1 MFCRDQGS
9 AGAEIVRKR
18 PPSVKILYAAAT
30 RFRYS
35 RGMDFVYALEMLG
48 TAAFAV
54 SGALA
59 ASRQRMDIFGFCV
72 LALMPAVGGGTIRDI
87 IIDRVP
93 VFWVSDNRY
102 VAIAIIAALV
112 VFFAPHPKPGGRKQ
126 LLIWADALG
135 LALFAALGTEISLQ
149 HDTGPLVAV
158 MLGVTTAV
166 TGGMIRDVICNEVPL
181 ILSREIYATA
191 AFAASLVYVL
201 VDRIGM
207 GDNLSLT
214 AGVIAGLAVRGLAIT
229 YNWSLPSFGAN
240 RR

>member
-1 MFCRDQGS
+1 MS
-9 AGAEIVRKR
+9 
-18 PPSVKILYAAAT
+18 
-30 RFRYS
+30 
-35 RGMDFVYALEMLG
+35 FVYALEMLG

-59 ASRQRMDIFGFCV
+59 ASRKRMDIFGFCV

-102 VAIAIIAALV
+102 VAVAIIAALV
-112 VFFAPHPKPGGRKQ
+112 VFFAPHRKPGIRRQ
-126 LLIWADALG
+126 LLVWADALG
-135 LALFAALGTEISLQ
+135 LALFAALGTEICLQ

-166 TGGMIRDVICNEVPL
+166 TGGMIRDVICNEIPL
-181 ILSREIYATA
+181 ILSQEIYATA

-201 VDRIGM
+201 ADRLGM
-207 GDNLSLT
+207 HDSVSLAVSVM
-214 AGVIAGLAVRGLAIT
+214 AGIAVRGLAIT
-229 YNWSLPSFGAN
+229 YNWSLPSFGAD
-240 RR
+240 RG

>member
-1 MFCRDQGS
+1 MS
-9 AGAEIVRKR
+9 
-18 PPSVKILYAAAT
+18 
-30 RFRYS
+30 
-35 RGMDFVYALEMLG
+35 FVYVLEMLG

-59 ASRQRMDIFGFCV
+59 ASRKRMDIFGFCV

-112 VFFAPHPKPGGRKQ
+112 VFFAPHRRPGIRREI
-126 LLIWADALG
+126 LVWADALG

-149 HDTGPLVAV
+149 YDTGPLVAV

-166 TGGMIRDVICNEVPL
+166 TGGMIRDVICNEIPL

-191 AFAASLVYVL
+191 AFAASLAFVAADSL
-201 VDRIGM
+201 ALS
-207 GDNLSLT
+207 DNVSLIVAVVT
-214 AGVIAGLAVRGLAIT
+214 GLLVRGLAIV

-240 RR
+240 RG

>member
-1 MFCRDQGS
+1 MS
-9 AGAEIVRKR
+9 
-18 PPSVKILYAAAT
+18 
-30 RFRYS
+30 
-35 RGMDFVYALEMLG
+35 FVYTLELLG

-59 ASRQRMDIFGFCV
+59 ASRKRMDIFGFCV
-72 LALMPAVGGGTIRDI
+72 LALLPAVGGGTIRDV

-102 VAIAIIAALV
+102 VAVAIIAALV
-112 VFFAPHPKPGGRKQ
+112 VFFAPHRKPGRRRK
-126 LLIWADALG
+126 LLVWADALG

-166 TGGMIRDVICNEVPL
+166 TGGMIRDVICNEIPL

-191 AFAASLVYVL
+191 AFAASLAYVL
-201 VDRIGM
+201 ADRLGLADSI
-207 GDNLSLT
+207 SLT
-214 AGVIAGLAVRGLAIT
+214 VGVITGLVVRGLAIR
-229 YNWSLPSFGAN
+229 YNWSLPSFDSD
-240 RR
+240 RP

>member
-1 MFCRDQGS
+1 MS
-9 AGAEIVRKR
+9 
-18 PPSVKILYAAAT
+18 
-30 RFRYS
+30 
-35 RGMDFVYALEMLG
+35 FVYVLEMLG

-59 ASRQRMDIFGFCV
+59 ASRKRMDIFGFCV

-102 VAIAIIAALV
+102 VAVAIIAALV
-112 VFFAPHPKPGGRKQ
+112 VFFAPHRRPGIRRE
-126 LLIWADALG
+126 LLVWADALG

-149 HDTGPLVAV
+149 YDTGPLVAV

-166 TGGMIRDVICNEVPL
+166 TGGMIRDIICNEIPL

-191 AFAASLVYVL
+191 AFAASLAYVAADNL
-201 VDRIGM
+201 AL
-207 GDNLSLT
+207 GDNASLII
-214 AGVIAGLAVRGLAIT
+214 AVITGLLVRGLAII

-240 RR
+240 RG

>member
-1 MFCRDQGS
+1 MS
-9 AGAEIVRKR
+9 
-18 PPSVKILYAAAT
+18 
-30 RFRYS
+30 
-35 RGMDFVYALEMLG
+35 FVYVLEMLG

-59 ASRQRMDIFGFCV
+59 ASRKRMDIFGFCV

-102 VAIAIIAALV
+102 VAVAIIAALV
-112 VFFAPHPKPGGRKQ
+112 VFFSPHPPGSRRQ
-126 LLIWADALG
+126 VLIWADALG
-135 LALFAALGTEISLQ
+135 LALFAALGTEICLQ

-166 TGGMIRDVICNEVPL
+166 TGGMIRDVICNEIPL

-191 AFAASLVYVL
+191 AFAASLAYVAA
-201 VDRIGM
+201 DRLEFGA
-207 GDNLSLT
+207 NAALA
-214 AGVIAGLAVRGLAIT
+214 AGVIVGFAVRGLAIV
-229 YNWSLPSFGAN
+229 YNWSLPSFGAE
-240 RR
+240 RP

>member
-1 MFCRDQGS
+1 MS
-9 AGAEIVRKR
+9 
-18 PPSVKILYAAAT
+18 
-30 RFRYS
+30 
-35 RGMDFVYALEMLG
+35 FVYSLEMLG

-59 ASRQRMDIFGFCV
+59 ASRKRMDIFGFCV

-102 VAIAIIAALV
+102 IAVAIIAALV
-112 VFFAPHPKPGGRKQ
+112 VFFAPHRKPGGRRQ
-126 LLIWADALG
+126 LLVWADALG
-135 LALFAALGTEISLQ
+135 LALFAALGTEICLQ

-166 TGGMIRDVICNEVPL
+166 TGGMIRDVICNEIPL

-191 AFAASLVYVL
+191 AFAASVAYVL
-201 VDRIGM
+201 ADRM
-207 GDNLSLT
+207 AVGDNAALT
-214 AGVIAGLAVRGLAIT
+214 ISVATGLVVRGLAIL
-229 YNWSLPSFGAN
+229 YNWSLPSFGAS